1 MFILFVTMNIKS
13 SGLRHILIYKNC
25 KNVEKKA
32 ILNLK
37 QNSRWLNKHV
47 LYEKDTSVW
56 TC

>member
-37 QNSRWLNKHV
+37 QNSRWLNKH
-47 LYEKDTSVW
+47 EKDTSVW